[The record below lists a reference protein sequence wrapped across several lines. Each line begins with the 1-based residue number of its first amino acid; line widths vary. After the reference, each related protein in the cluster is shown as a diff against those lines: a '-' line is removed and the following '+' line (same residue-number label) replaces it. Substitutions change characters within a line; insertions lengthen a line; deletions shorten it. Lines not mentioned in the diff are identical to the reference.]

1 MSRDNFWFTRVVG
14 IRIRNEAPPDPE
26 MGPGIRISQRVPETR
41 FQIQIAERSETGMGP
56 PKKAYYQKQD
66 PLSANRQHNTTTL
79 KKPC

>member
-26 MGPGIRISQRVPETR
+26 MGPGIRISATGPGNTLSNPDSRAQRDWYG
-41 FQIQIAERSETGMGP
+41 A

-66 PLSANRQHNTTTL
+66 PLSANRQHNATTL